1 MLQYRRQSRVAA
13 SSSEVFEWHARAG
26 ALERLT
32 PPWSRVRV
40 IARSGRSLEAGTRV
54 TLRVPIGPFGVR
66 WVAEHGPC
74 VPGRSFSDRQIAGP
88 FAAWEHEHRFEPL
101 AAGESTLVDEVR
113 YALPGGWCS
122 IPARPWARRELD
134 RLFTY
139 RQRVTAVDMGW
150 HRRYEGRPMKV
161 AVTGATGLIGSALV
175 PFLRSGGHE
184 AVVLRRAPA
193 GRDAADGD
201 PSWDPDTGALSA
213 GALDGVD
220 AVVHLAG
227 ENIAGGRWTAA
238 RKARIRD
245 SRVDGTRR
253 LAQALAALPRPP
265 RTLVAASA
273 VGFYGDRGDENLD
286 ESSAP
291 GGGFLPEVCQAWEDA
306 AAPAGEAGLRVVHL
320 RIGIVLTPAGGAL
333 AQMLFP
339 FRMGVGGVI
348 GSGRQY
354 MSWVALDDVLGGVLH
369 ALCTDG
375 LTGPVNMVAPNPVS
389 NAEFTKTLGRVL
401 RRPTIL
407 PLPAFGARLAFG
419 EMADAL
425 LLASSRVHPARL
437 RDGGFSF
444 GYPNLEDA
452 LRHVLGRPKS

>member
-1 MLQYRRQSRVAA
+1 
-13 SSSEVFEWHARAG
+13 
-26 ALERLT
+26 
-32 PPWSRVRV
+32 
-40 IARSGRSLEAGTRV
+40 
-54 TLRVPIGPFGVR
+54 
-66 WVAEHGPC
+66 
-74 VPGRSFSDRQIAGP
+74 
-88 FAAWEHEHRFEPL
+88 
-101 AAGESTLVDEVR
+101 
-113 YALPGGWCS
+113 
-122 IPARPWARRELD
+122 
-134 RLFTY
+134 
-139 RQRVTAVDMGW
+139 
-150 HRRYEGRPMKV
+150 MKV

-184 AVVLRRAPA
+184 VAPLRRLSAS
-193 GRDAADGD
+193 GRGDVDA
-201 PSWDPDTGALSA
+201 PSWDPATGALSD

-220 AVVHLAG
+220 AMVHLAG

-253 LAQALAALPRPP
+253 LADALAALPQPP

-273 VGFYGDRGDENLD
+273 IGFYGDRGDEELD

-291 GGGFLPEVCQAWEDA
+291 GPGFLPEVCQAWEAA
-306 AAPAGEAGLRVVHL
+306 AAPAREAGMRVVHL

-354 MSWVALDDVLGGVLH
+354 MSWVALDDVLGGIRH

-375 LTGPVNMVAPNPVS
+375 LNGPVNMVAPNPAT
-389 NAEFTKTLGRVL
+389 NTEFTKTLGRVL
-401 RRPTIL
+401 RRSTIL

-425 LLASSRVHPARL
+425 LLASTRVDPERL
-437 RDGGFSF
+437 REGGYHF
-444 GYPNLEDA
+444 GYPGLEDA
-452 LRHVLGRPKS
+452 LRHVLGRTQS

>member
-1 MLQYRRQSRVAA
+1 M
-13 SSSEVFEWHARAG
+13 
-26 ALERLT
+26 
-32 PPWSRVRV
+32 
-40 IARSGRSLEAGTRV
+40 
-54 TLRVPIGPFGVR
+54 
-66 WVAEHGPC
+66 
-74 VPGRSFSDRQIAGP
+74 
-88 FAAWEHEHRFEPL
+88 
-101 AAGESTLVDEVR
+101 LVDDVR

-122 IPARPWARRELD
+122 IPARPSARRELD

-150 HRRYEGRPMKV
+150 HRRYGGRPMKV

-184 AVVLRRAPA
+184 AVVLRRVPA
-193 GRDAADGD
+193 GRDAAGGD
-201 PSWDPDTGALSA
+201 PSWDPATGALSA

-253 LAQALAALPRPP
+253 LAQALAGLPRPP
-265 RTLVAASA
+265 QTLVAASA
-273 VGFYGDRGDENLD
+273 VGFYGDRGDESLD

-333 AQMLFP
+333 GQMLFP

-354 MSWVALDDVLGGVLH
+354 MSWVALDDVLGGILH
-369 ALCTDG
+369 ALCTAG
-375 LTGPVNMVAPNPVS
+375 LSGAVNMVAPNPVS

-401 RRPTIL
+401 RRPTII
-407 PLPAFGARLAFG
+407 PVPAFGARLAFG

-437 RDGGFSF
+437 RDGGFAF

>member
-1 MLQYRRQSRVAA
+1 
-13 SSSEVFEWHARAG
+13 
-26 ALERLT
+26 
-32 PPWSRVRV
+32 
-40 IARSGRSLEAGTRV
+40 
-54 TLRVPIGPFGVR
+54 
-66 WVAEHGPC
+66 
-74 VPGRSFSDRQIAGP
+74 
-88 FAAWEHEHRFEPL
+88 
-101 AAGESTLVDEVR
+101 
-113 YALPGGWCS
+113 
-122 IPARPWARRELD
+122 
-134 RLFTY
+134 
-139 RQRVTAVDMGW
+139 
-150 HRRYEGRPMKV
+150 MKV

-184 AVVLRRAPA
+184 AAPLPRLSA
-193 GRDAADGD
+193 SGRGGGDD
-201 PSWDPDTGALSA
+201 PSWDPATGALSD

-253 LAQALAALPRPP
+253 LAEALAALPQPP

-273 VGFYGDRGDENLD
+273 IGFYGDRGDEELD

-291 GGGFLPEVCQAWEDA
+291 GPGFLPEVCQAWEAA
-306 AAPAGEAGLRVVHL
+306 AAPAREAGMRVVHL

-339 FRMGVGGVI
+339 FRMGAGGVI

-354 MSWVALDDVLGGVLH
+354 MSWVALDDVLGGIQH

-375 LTGPVNMVAPNPVS
+375 LNGPVNMVAPNPAT
-389 NAEFTKTLGRVL
+389 NTEFTKTLGRVL

-425 LLASSRVHPARL
+425 LLASTRVDPARL
-437 RDGGFSF
+437 REGGYDF
-444 GYPNLEDA
+444 GYPSLEDA
-452 LRHVLGRPKS
+452 LRHVLGRTQS